1 MTAGTGSM
9 SSFVRNR
16 WALVPVGM
24 LAATVVGAVL
34 VVTLA
39 VNDRGAAAAEPD
51 YYRKATAW
59 DEWKEQLA
67 RNGAL
72 RWVVTPEFG
81 PAAGGSGLARLELTV
96 ADKHGVPIEHAS
108 VRAEVVPI
116 RDADARVELPLAE
129 GAAGRYGAD
138 VPLRTGGLWEI
149 RTTVEWKGQRYVDR
163 VRRSVRFG
171 RPVP

>member
-1 MTAGTGSM
+1 MNPSNGPVPSI
-9 SSFVRNR
+9 VRNR

-39 VNDRGAAAAEPD
+39 VNDRGATAAEPD

-72 RWVVTPEFG
+72 RWVVTPEFV

-96 ADKHGVPIEHAS
+96 ADKHGVPIEHAV
-108 VRAEVVPI
+108 VRAEIVPI
-116 RDADARVELPLAE
+116 RDADARVGLALTE

-149 RTTVEWKGQRYVDR
+149 RATVEWKGQRYADR
-163 VRRSVRFG
+163 IRRSVRFG
-171 RPVP
+171 SAAP